1 MSESAAAIGVWECK
15 LTSKH
20 IQATRLM
27 QPNMPDKDSPT
38 SEEVV
43 TAEAISTMIVA
54 MTAD

>member
-1 MSESAAAIGVWECK
+1 MSESAAAIGAGK
-15 LTSKH
+15 SRLTSKH

-43 TAEAISTMIVA
+43 TAEAISKMIAA
-54 MTAD
+54 MTVD

>member
-43 TAEAISTMIVA
+43 KAEAISTMIVA
-54 MTAD
+54 MTVD